1 MAALLTLA
9 TFIFLLFFVLYL
21 GCSLEYFFVV
31 RAYDTASTGQI
42 TMPSSQEIRVQNLED
57 KVTSQGDKL
66 DHIVKL
72 LNDLSEKKSTS

>member
-1 MAALLTLA
+1 MTTYDLTKK
-9 TFIFLLFFVLYL
+9 TN
-21 GCSLEYFFVV
+21 
-31 RAYDTASTGQI
+31 ASTGQI
-42 TMPSSQEIRVQNLED
+42 VMPSPHEIRLQNLEN

>member
-1 MAALLTLA
+1 MATYDLTKK
-9 TFIFLLFFVLYL
+9 TN
-21 GCSLEYFFVV
+21 
-31 RAYDTASTGQI
+31 ASTG
-42 TMPSSQEIRVQNLED
+42 TLSVPSNQEIRVQNLED